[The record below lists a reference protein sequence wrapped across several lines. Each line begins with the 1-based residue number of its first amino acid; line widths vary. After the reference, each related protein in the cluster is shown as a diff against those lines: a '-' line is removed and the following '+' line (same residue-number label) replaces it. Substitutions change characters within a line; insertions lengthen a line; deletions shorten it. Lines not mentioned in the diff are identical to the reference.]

1 MLHDTYPVF
10 FNFWRPSRY
19 CSSSNHYVL
28 RDSQQFRLISEGVA
42 SVSAVYQF
50 LSLGQK
56 SKVIFVPGSCL
67 FFILSQN
74 FLDIFFN
81 LKKTY
86 D

>member
-10 FNFWRPSRY
+10 YNFWRPSRY

-56 SKVIFVPGSCL
+56 SKVIFVPGS
-67 FFILSQN
+67 FFI
-74 FLDIFFN
+74 FFFHQ
-81 LKKTY
+81 KKTQQYNLFQY

>member
-56 SKVIFVPGSCL
+56 SKVIFVPGS
-67 FFILSQN
+67 FFI
-74 FLDIFFN
+74 FFFHQ
-81 LKKTY
+81 KKTQQYNLFQY